1 MEKTKNKDVFGD
13 NVEVLN
19 TTTTADETIQK
30 AKKKEENK
38 GTFNPMTISLETLS
52 VKDKTTENYYSQI
65 KTNLYCSVKSHFL
78 IARDLFEAKTNLSS
92 VDFGSLVGQLK
103 FTGTTQ
109 SKYLSIGKDLRM
121 WNLFTKGVLPFK
133 WTSQYFL
140 TTLTDKQFD
149 IVAESIDAD
158 MTLGK
163 IKKLAG
169 VGKAEIDRFDH
180 LLQILGLEVEPD
192 SFKDVSSFEKLLD
205 KVTSVMGKYLPEITI
220 NTDKY
225 EKAVEKVEKRCAIK
239 EEKKHNLATAQ
250 NILRNA
256 STINTASA

>member
-1 MEKTKNKDVFGD
+1 
-13 NVEVLN
+13 
-19 TTTTADETIQK
+19 
-30 AKKKEENK
+30 
-38 GTFNPMTISLETLS
+38 
-52 VKDKTTENYYSQI
+52 
-65 KTNLYCSVKSHFL
+65 
-78 IARDLFEAKTNLSS
+78 
-92 VDFGSLVGQLK
+92 
-103 FTGTTQ
+103 
-109 SKYLSIGKDLRM
+109 M

-169 VGKAEIDRFDH
+169 VGKEERDRFDH

-192 SFKDVSSFEKLLD
+192 HFKDVSSFEKLLD

-225 EKAVEKVEKRCAIK
+225 EKAVTKVEKSVQKK
-239 EEKKHNLATAQ
+239 EEKEHQTKMAKV
-250 NILRNA
+250 ILD
-256 STINTASA
+256 SASAVSQPA